1 MTARLELA
9 LDLLKPTDWRRF
21 EQFASSF
28 LVNEFPGLLDMSAAS
43 GDGGRDAEVFSI
55 ADDPTQ
61 FFQYSVTPDWAQKI
75 RDTAKRLNET
85 HPSAQVL
92 VYASPKRIGAE
103 ADSLKQELRKLHRL
117 HLEIRDKQ
125 YFTMRDSSSHI
136 TETSSERLAAD
147 IVDPYLASKGVQ
159 QSRVSPLTSSETR
172 AAHLFLMLQLEDD
185 TGEKG
190 LTKLSFEA
198 VVRSILAHTD
208 ANNRIGRT
216 DLMIL
221 ARGLLPGLSEPR
233 VDELTSAALARLTQ
247 RQVVRIHKK
256 DDTVCLS
263 FEESTKVREQ
273 LATCEL
279 DEGAL
284 DEQIGIA
291 VRAELFP
298 AAGAK
303 DVESIATR
311 ARRILGRC
319 LYARAE
325 AFASAVLNGRVSSF
339 ALDHLQELILQDLNA
354 FPAKKGSHEGNPGV
368 LHASISR
375 VLNDTATP
383 VYRYLKGLADAY
395 TLMAFLR
402 STPDVQSA
410 VQKIFSHGE
419 IWLDTTI
426 ILPMLAEELL
436 DANQGRIQRILAM
449 TREAGIDLY
458 TTNGVLEELA
468 SHIHRAV
475 TYTRLPAAIWE
486 GGIPFIFEAYVRCGK
501 DPNAFSP
508 WVETLMGESRPV
520 DDLAAFIEER
530 FGVRTRDL
538 TKEVD
543 EAEPQLRN
551 ALDSIWLEFHQR
563 RRRRGAE
570 SERCREL
577 DPLTVLRLAKHD
589 TESYLGVLQR
599 RTTETASPLGF
610 KCWWLTFDRSALKV
624 GDALKDWGIQPPTS
638 PVLSIDFLSQYLS
651 LGPVR
656 GRVPKNEIQG
666 LPLAIEPRLVAF
678 LTPELLEQA
687 KQIRLSLAGLPERVI
702 ARKVRDH
709 LDAERRRMGP
719 LADRGTN
726 AVFDEISDSDL
737 QG

>member
-1 MTARLELA
+1 M
-9 LDLLKPTDWRRF
+9 
-21 EQFASSF
+21 
-28 LVNEFPGLLDMSAAS
+28 
-43 GDGGRDAEVFSI
+43 
-55 ADDPTQ
+55 
-61 FFQYSVTPDWAQKI
+61 TPDWAQKI

-103 ADSLKQELRKLHRL
+103 ADSLKQELRKLHHL
-117 HLEIRDKQ
+117 HLEVRDKH
-125 YFTMRDSSSHI
+125 YFSARDSNSHI
-136 TETSSERLAAD
+136 TETASEKLAAD
-147 IVDPYLASKGVQ
+147 IVDPYLASKGVKG
-159 QSRVSPLTSSETR
+159 SSGSALTFSETR
-172 AAHLFLMLQLEDD
+172 AAHLFLMLQLKDD

-198 VVRSILAHTD
+198 VVRSILSNTD
-208 ANNRIGRT
+208 ANNRIGR
-216 DLMIL
+216 LELLSL
-221 ARGLLPGLSEPR
+221 AKRLLPGLSEPR
-233 VDELTSAALARLTQ
+233 VEELTLAALARLVK
-247 RQVVRIHKK
+247 RQVVRVYQK

-263 FEESTKVREQ
+263 FEEATRVREQ

-279 DEGAL
+279 DEVAL

-291 VRAELFP
+291 VRAELPEP
-298 AAGAK
+298 AEAEGVATA
-303 DVESIATR
+303 ATR

-325 AFASAVLNGRVSSF
+325 TFASAVLAGRVSSF

-354 FPAKKGSHEGNPGV
+354 FPPKKGEHEGNPQI
-368 LHASISR
+368 LHGSISR

-383 VYRYLKGLADAY
+383 MYRYLKGLADAY

-402 STPDVQSA
+402 STPDVQTA
-410 VQKIFSHGE
+410 VHKIFSHGE

-436 DANQGRIQRILAM
+436 DENQGRIQRILAM
-449 TREAGIDLY
+449 TRQAGIDLY

-475 TYTRLPAAIWE
+475 TYTRLPSAIWE
-486 GGIPFIFEAYVRCGK
+486 GGIPFIFEAYVRCGR

-520 DDLAAFIEER
+520 EDLSAFIEER
-530 FGVRTRDL
+530 FGVRTHDL
-538 TKEVD
+538 TKEVG
-543 EAEPQLRN
+543 EAEPHLRN
-551 ALDSIWLEFHQR
+551 ALDSIWLELHEKR
-563 RRRRGAE
+563 RSRSAE
-570 SERCREL
+570 SEHGREL

-589 TESYLGVLQR
+589 TESYLGVVQR

-610 KCWWLTFDRSALKV
+610 KSWWLTFDRSALKV
-624 GDALKDWGIQPPTS
+624 GDALKEWGIQAPSS

-656 GRVPKNEIQG
+656 GRVAKHEIQE

-702 ARKVRDH
+702 ARRVRDH

-719 LADRGTN
+719 IADRGTN
-726 AVFDEISDSDL
+726 AVFDEISDTDL
-737 QG
+737 QS